1 MGMNTNPYTITTT
14 MGGGGGQLIRDLQ
27 RAEDE
32 KLNLEEKQKWDLFT
46 DQQKINF
53 LRQGGVT
60 WDSHQP
66 DN

>member
-32 KLNLEEKQKWDLFT
+32 KLNLEEKKNGTCSQ
-46 DQQKINF
+46 INKRSIF
-53 LRQGGVT
+53 
-60 WDSHQP
+60 
-66 DN
+66 